1 MDKKWIALDVYYLD
15 HGVQISLMVIS
26 FDMEEFY
33 SVSNNSNSAAFDAQK
48 GIVFY

>member
-1 MDKKWIALDVYYLD
+1 MDKKLIALDVYYLD

-33 SVSNNSNSAAFDAQK
+33 SIINDNNIADFDGQK

>member
-1 MDKKWIALDVYYLD
+1 MDKKLIALDVYYLG
-15 HGVQISLMVIS
+15 HGVQISLMVIG

-33 SVSNNSNSAAFDAQK
+33 SVSNDNSSAFDGHK

>member
-1 MDKKWIALDVYYLD
+1 
-15 HGVQISLMVIS
+15 MVIG

-33 SVSNNSNSAAFDAQK
+33 SIINDNNSADFDGQK